1 MVLPFAFIVPETT
14 SVFLKA
20 ESMKFLF
27 CFLLGIFPLT
37 LNAAPKA
44 PSIPA
49 RAWVLMDAASGLELA
64 AKDADVQL
72 EPASLT
78 KLMTAY
84 LIFTDIDKGKLALDS
99 SPAVP
104 ERATKSDGARMFL
117 RPGQQVKVHDL
128 LQGMLVQSAGDAVL
142 TLVEATAGSE
152 AKFVLRMN
160 LEAARLGM
168 TRTRFANATGLSQ
181 PGHVSTAHDM
191 AVLARALQRGFPGRQ
206 AYFAQKE
213 FSYQGVTFYNG
224 NRLLWLD
231 ASVDGLKT
239 GRTARAGYCLAA
251 SARRGDQRRIA
262 VLLGSGSDDARV
274 QGGLKLLNHGFENFD
289 SVLLYRAGQ
298 PVKLANLYRGER
310 NTVSLGF
317 LQDFYLFMPKGS
329 SDRVRADIVTR
340 QPMVAPIRKGQ
351 ALGSLRLTLDGQ
363 LLGEYPLLAQHDV
376 GVAGIF
382 GRGLDSI
389 KLLFAK

>member
-1 MVLPFAFIVPETT
+1 
-14 SVFLKA
+14 
-20 ESMKFLF
+20 MKFLF
-27 CFLLGIFPLT
+27 CLLLGILPLT
-37 LNAAPKA
+37 LNAAPA
-44 PSIPA
+44 TPSIPA
-49 RAWVLMDAASGLELA
+49 RAWVLIDAASGQELA

-84 LIFTDIDKGKLALDS
+84 LIFTDIDKGILALDRS
-99 SPAVP
+99 LAVP
-104 ERATKSDGARMFL
+104 EAAAKSDGARMFL
-117 RPGQQVKVHDL
+117 RPGQQVKVDDL
-128 LQGMLVQSAGDAVL
+128 LQGMLVQSAADAVL
-142 TLVEATAGSE
+142 TLVDATAGSE
-152 AKFVLRMN
+152 AKFVQRMN

-168 TRTRFANATGLSQ
+168 TRTRLTNARGLSQ
-181 PGHVSTAHDM
+181 PGHVTTAHDL

-206 AYFAQKE
+206 AYFSQKE

-239 GRTARAGYCLAA
+239 GRTAQAGYCLAA

-262 VLLGSGSDDARV
+262 VLLGAGSDDARF

-317 LQDFYLFMPKGS
+317 LQDFYLLMPKGS
-329 SDRVRADIVTR
+329 ADRVKADIVTR

-351 ALGSLRLTLDGQ
+351 VLGSLRLTLDGQ

>member
-1 MVLPFAFIVPETT
+1 
-14 SVFLKA
+14 
-20 ESMKFLF
+20 
-27 CFLLGIFPLT
+27 
-37 LNAAPKA
+37 
-44 PSIPA
+44 
-49 RAWVLMDAASGLELA
+49 
-64 AKDADVQL
+64 VQL

-84 LIFTDIDKGKLALDS
+84 LIFADIGKGKLALDGS
-99 SPAVP
+99 LAVP
-104 ERATKSDGARMFL
+104 ESVANAEGARMFL

-142 TLVEATAGSE
+142 TLVETTAGSE

-168 TRTRFANATGLSQ
+168 TRTRFTNATGMSQ
-181 PGHVSTAHDM
+181 PGHVTTAHDM
-191 AVLARALQRGFPGRQ
+191 ALLARALQRDFPGRQ

-213 FSYQGVTFYNG
+213 FSYQDVKFYNR
-224 NRLLWLD
+224 NQLLWRD

-239 GRTARAGYCLAA
+239 GRTVQAGYCLAA
-251 SARRGDQRRIA
+251 SARRGGQRRIA
-262 VLLGSGSDDARV
+262 VLLGAGSDDARI
-274 QGGLKLLNHGFENFD
+274 QGGLKLLNYGFENFD

-298 PVKLANLYRGER
+298 PVKLANLYRGES
-310 NTVSLGF
+310 NSVSLGF

-329 SDRVRADIVTR
+329 ADRVKADIVTR

-351 ALGSLRLTLDGQ
+351 ALGSLRLTLDGK

-376 GVAGIF
+376 GVAGVF
-382 GRGLDSI
+382 GRGWDSI